1 MKIMHMADLHLD
13 SAFSGFEK
21 ERAEEK
27 RQELRECF
35 TKAMQIAKEQGVGL
49 VLIAG
54 DLFDTPFCS
63 LATRKA
69 IFRAIAEVE
78 CPVVISPGN
87 HDYYIKNGTY
97 ADENLP
103 ENAYVF
109 TSNELGRF
117 DFDDMGI
124 SVIGYAFT
132 SDRYEEN
139 PLASDVPVSSENMN
153 ILCAHTEL
161 GVPLSKYAPI
171 NPNAISLCGFTYAAL
186 GHVHAAPEPTRVG
199 KSLIAYSGFAQ
210 GRSFD
215 ELGDGGAY
223 IIDVDRECGVQEI
236 ARIPLSKTVYM
247 IEKLDVSGLADDSD
261 IVRKICDLI
270 NARGYGENVALRIRL
285 MGAIASDYDINI
297 RAIKNDE
304 SIKKLA
310 LLQIKNECVSNFDL
324 DYLKKDITVKGE
336 VYRRLLPM
344 LESADENERQ
354 KAALALK
361 LALAALDSREFLA
374 E

>member
-1 MKIMHMADLHLD
+1 MKIMHLADLHLD

-27 RQELRECF
+27 RLELRECF
-35 TKAMQIAKEQGVGL
+35 MKAMRIAKEQGVGL
-49 VLIAG
+49 VLIPG

-69 IFRAIAEVE
+69 IFRAIEDVE
-78 CPVVISPGN
+78 CPVVIAPGN

-139 PLASDVPVSSENMN
+139 PLSLDVPVSSENMN

-186 GHVHAAPEPTRVG
+186 GHVHAAPEPMQVG

-215 ELGDGGAY
+215 ELNEGGAY
-223 IIDVDRECGVQEI
+223 IIDLDRESGVREI
-236 ARIPLSKTVYM
+236 TKIPLSKTVYI
-247 IEKLDVSGLADDSD
+247 IEKLDISALSDDADV
-261 IVRKICDLI
+261 VRKICDLI

-285 MGAIASDYDINI
+285 MGAIASDYDINK

-304 SIKKLA
+304 SIPRLA